1 MGHSLTD
8 RSQWI
13 IPNPNRPTN
22 EDAIYSPKYVPNY
35 DQLGRY
41 CSEVEISKILG
52 VDIKLSHIPV
62 KRMIRLARETMA
74 KLHPI
79 KGKGSDKM
87 TKEQQ
92 NLLIEVANH
101 LGYAPESIAVSL
113 KTRKQVT
120 LRGVIENGQKIVKC
134 TRQKVTEQQPLS
146 QESQQQRRIGAVLL
160 PAFNDSD
167 QAQNA
172 RIVCV
177 FILISS

>member
-62 KRMIRLARETMA
+62 KGMIRLYRETMA
-74 KLHPI
+74 KVHTI
-79 KGKGSDKM
+79 KGQGADKM
-87 TKEQQ
+87 IKKKQ
-92 NLLIEVANH
+92 NIQIEVANNW
-101 LGYAPESIAVSL
+101 E
-113 KTRKQVT
+113 
-120 LRGVIENGQKIVKC
+120 
-134 TRQKVTEQQPLS
+134 
-146 QESQQQRRIGAVLL
+146 
-160 PAFNDSD
+160 
-167 QAQNA
+167 
-172 RIVCV
+172 
-177 FILISS
+177 

>member
-1 MGHSLTD
+1 
-8 RSQWI
+8 
-13 IPNPNRPTN
+13 
-22 EDAIYSPKYVPNY
+22 
-35 DQLGRY
+35 
-41 CSEVEISKILG
+41 
-52 VDIKLSHIPV
+52 
-62 KRMIRLARETMA
+62 MA
-74 KLHPI
+74 KFHPI

-134 TRQKVTEQQPLS
+134 TRQKVTEQLPLS

-160 PAFNDSD
+160 PAFNDSED
-167 QAQNA
+167 RKSTRLN
-172 RIVCV
+172 
-177 FILISS
+177 SSH